1 MLFLTFQLIDLIY
14 GLILQPVE
22 DFLFPTVDNAI
33 SIPNSS
39 FLSINF
45 CFVFFLKIDN
55 SRNVVIH
62 FLDLKTKEE
71 EF

>member
-45 CFVFFLKIDN
+45 CFVFF
-55 SRNVVIH
+55 
-62 FLDLKTKEE
+62 F
-71 EF
+71 